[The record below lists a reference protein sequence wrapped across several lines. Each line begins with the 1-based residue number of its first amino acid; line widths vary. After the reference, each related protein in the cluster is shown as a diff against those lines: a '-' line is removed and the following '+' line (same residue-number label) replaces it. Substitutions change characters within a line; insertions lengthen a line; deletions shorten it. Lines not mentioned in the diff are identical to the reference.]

1 MILFSLKTTFLMDMM
16 LSRVKNIFTKS
27 INFIWVV
34 KIKAQNF

>member
-1 MILFSLKTTFLMDMM
+1 MGMM